1 MSDLQIA
8 LLLIGGFI
16 VIAVLLFNW
25 TQERRYKKQAD
36 AAFQPITRDV
46 LLEKPATSK
55 TADRIEPGL
64 REPSPQH
71 MGTAPHEAASAQP
84 TPGPRLLPRPEA
96 TPPLHATKTPTA
108 TPSPKVAQ
116 APATAIP
123 AAPYDELIEYR
134 VRVEGK
140 GILAGVFSEDINVA
154 RSLGKQTRWLGY
166 PEQGNEWEE
175 IQPWRETFYREVQ
188 VTLQLADRNGAVQ
201 EDELNRLCDVL
212 TGTAQQH
219 GLKIVCDDIAE
230 ALQRAQSVDH
240 FCVDVDVLIGLNV
253 VAQGEGAMKLPKIL
267 KEVEASGMVLGVD
280 GAYRL
285 LDSRGESLY
294 SLCNHDAE
302 PFSPTSPQPET
313 QAVTLQFDVP
323 RVPDGLKVFD
333 SMVGFGRKLANE
345 VGGLLVDD
353 NMRPLTDG
361 GIDKIRQQLAGIY
374 QRMEARGV
382 PSGSR
387 RALRLF
393 S

>member
-8 LLLIGGFI
+8 LMLIGGFI
-16 VIAVLLFNW
+16 VVAVLLFNW
-25 TQERRYKKQAD
+25 VQERRYKKQAD
-36 AAFQPITRDV
+36 AALKPIMRDP
-46 LLEKPATSK
+46 LLDTAATPKPT
-55 TADRIEPGL
+55 DRIEPKL
-64 REPSPQH
+64 REPQS
-71 MGTAPHEAASAQP
+71 ASAATQP
-84 TPGPRLLPRPEA
+84 I
-96 TPPLHATKTPTA
+96 
-108 TPSPKVAQ
+108 
-116 APATAIP
+116 APAAVAPEPVVPAAREHASPVLRDAPSAAPSKNMPSLGPIP
-123 AAPYDELIEYR
+123 PAPYDELIEYR
-134 VRVEGK
+134 IRVEGK
-140 GILAGVFSEDINVA
+140 GILGAVFAEDINAA
-154 RSLGKQTRWLGY
+154 RTLGKHTRWLGY
-166 PEQGNEWEE
+166 PEQGDEWEE

-188 VTLQLADRNGAVQ
+188 VTIQLVDRNGAVQ
-201 EDELNRLCDVL
+201 ESELYRLNEL
-212 TGTAQQH
+212 LAATAARH
-219 GLKIVCDDIAE
+219 GLHVVAEDISE
-230 ALQRAQSVDH
+230 AMQRAQSVDH

-253 VAQGEGAMKLPKIL
+253 VGNGDGGMKLAKIL
-267 KEVEASGMVLGVD
+267 KEVESSGMMLGVD

-285 LDSRGESLY
+285 LDSRGEALY

-302 PFSPTSPQPET
+302 PFSPTAPQPET

-333 SMVGFGRKLANE
+333 GMVSFGRKLANE

-353 NMRPLTDG
+353 NMRPLTDS

>member
-25 TQERRYKKQAD
+25 MQERRYKKQAD

-46 LLEKPATSK
+46 LLEKPTTSK
-55 TADRIEPGL
+55 TTDRIEPGL

-71 MGTAPHEAASAQP
+71 MGMAPQEAASLQP
-84 TPGPRLLPRPEA
+84 TPVPLPLPRPEA
-96 TPPLHATKTPTA
+96 TPLRHAAPAA
-108 TPSPKVAQ
+108 TPPPKVAQ
-116 APATAIP
+116 APVAPIS

-154 RSLGKQTRWLGY
+154 RNLGKHTRWLGY
-166 PEQGNEWEE
+166 SEQGNEWEE

-212 TGTAQQH
+212 TATAQQH
-219 GLKIVCDDIAE
+219 GLKIFCDDIAE

-253 VAQGEGAMKLPKIL
+253 VAHGEGAMRLPKIL
-267 KEVEASGMVLGVD
+267 KEVESNGMVLGVD

-285 LDSRGESLY
+285 LDSRGEALY

-302 PFSPTSPQPET
+302 PFLPSSPQPET
-313 QAVTLQFDVP
+313 PAVTLQFDVP

-333 SMVGFGRKLANE
+333 GMVSFGRKLANE

-353 NMRPLTDG
+353 NMRPLTDS

>member
-25 TQERRYKKQAD
+25 TQERRYKKQAE
-36 AAFQPITRDV
+36 AAFQPITRDA
-46 LLEKPATSK
+46 LLEKPATPK
-55 TADRIEPGL
+55 ITDRIEPGL
-64 REPSPQH
+64 REPVLPHTEAESQEA
-71 MGTAPHEAASAQP
+71 TALRP
-84 TPGPRLLPRPEA
+84 TSVPRAPIPRQES
-96 TPPLHATKTPTA
+96 TPPLRTA
-108 TPSPKVAQ
+108 STASASPSNLVQPPVALIS
-116 APATAIP
+116 P
-123 AAPYDELIEYR
+123 APYDELIEYR
-134 VRVEGK
+134 IRVEGK
-140 GILAGVFSEDINVA
+140 GILAAVFTEDINAA
-154 RSLGKQTRWLGY
+154 RSLGRNTRWLGY
-166 PEQGNEWEE
+166 PAQGNEWEE

-201 EDELNRLCDVL
+201 EDELNRLCEVL
-212 TGTAQQH
+212 TATAQQH
-219 GLKIVCDDIAE
+219 GLKIFCDDIVE

-253 VAQGEGAMKLPKIL
+253 VAQGEGAMRLPKIL
-267 KEVEASGMVLGVD
+267 KEVESNGMVLGVD

-302 PFSPTSPQPET
+302 PFSPSSPQPET

-333 SMVGFGRKLANE
+333 GMVSFGRKLANE

-353 NMRPLTDG
+353 NMRPLTDS

>member
-8 LLLIGGFI
+8 LMLIGGFI
-16 VIAVLLFNW
+16 VVAVLLFNW
-25 TQERRYKKQAD
+25 NQERRYKKQAD
-36 AAFQPITRDV
+36 AALKPIMRDP
-46 LLEKPATSK
+46 LLDTAATPR
-55 TADRIEPGL
+55 TPDRIEPGL
-64 REPSPQH
+64 REP
-71 MGTAPHEAASAQP
+71 QP
-84 TPGPRLLPRPEA
+84 
-96 TPPLHATKTPTA
+96 
-108 TPSPKVAQ
+108 
-116 APATAIP
+116 APAATQPVTPAAVAPEPVVPVIREHASPELRDVPSTSPSKNVPSLGPIP
-123 AAPYDELIEYR
+123 PAPYDELIEYR
-134 VRVEGK
+134 IRVEGK
-140 GILAGVFSEDINVA
+140 GILGAVFAEDINAA
-154 RSLGKQTRWLGY
+154 RTMGKHTRWLGY
-166 PEQGNEWEE
+166 PEQGDEWEE

-188 VTLQLADRNGAVQ
+188 VTIQLVDRNGAVQ
-201 EDELNRLCDVL
+201 ESELYRLNEL
-212 TGTAQQH
+212 LAATAARH
-219 GLKIVCDDIAE
+219 GLHVVAEDISE
-230 ALQRAQSVDH
+230 AMQRAQSVDH

-253 VAQGEGAMKLPKIL
+253 VGNGDGGMKLAKIL
-267 KEVEASGMVLGVD
+267 KEVESSGMMLGVD

-285 LDSRGESLY
+285 LDSRGEALY

-302 PFSPTSPQPET
+302 PFSSNPPQPET

-333 SMVGFGRKLANE
+333 GMVSFGRKLANE

-353 NMRPLTDG
+353 NMRPLTDS